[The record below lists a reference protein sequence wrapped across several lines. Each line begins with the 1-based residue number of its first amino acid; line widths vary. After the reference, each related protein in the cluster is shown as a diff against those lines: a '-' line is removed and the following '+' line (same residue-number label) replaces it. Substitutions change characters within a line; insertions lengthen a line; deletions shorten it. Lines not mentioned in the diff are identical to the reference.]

1 VSKHA
6 AAIVFLLAAALSLP
20 GRGPVRLE
28 NIRYYSYPEYTRV
41 VLDLSGSIKISEKV
55 LKGTDSGRLFFDLA
69 NCRFGADY
77 PFEKKS
83 EIRIECGNL
92 QRIRL
97 GHWKSQTLRVVFDFD
112 KIGKYNRFYLTSPF
126 RIVFDIYREAE
137 FISRA
142 RQAQEAAAPTRGG
155 QPSGSGTPTGGGQP
169 SGSGTPT
176 GGGQPS
182 GPGTPTGGGQ
192 PSVPDAPTGGGQ
204 PSGTGAPSIARQ
216 LGLGVHRIVIDP
228 GHGGKDPGTINRRLG
243 LQEKDIT
250 LDIGKRL
257 NAILNEHK
265 EFEIILTRAR
275 DEYVP
280 LEERAA
286 IANSNQG
293 DIFVSIHTN
302 SAPRSTA
309 RGVESYYLNVTADPR
324 AMEVAA
330 QENAMSS
337 KSIAEMRT
345 ILNQILQNSLISESR
360 ILSQFIQKN
369 MVANLLSK
377 YNAIEDLG
385 VKKAPFYVLLGAQMP
400 SALVEVSFLSNRDE
414 ARRLNSPEYR
424 QAVAAGLYL
433 GIIGF
438 IQSLGKQ

>member
-1 VSKHA
+1 
-6 AAIVFLLAAALSLP
+6 
-20 GRGPVRLE
+20 
-28 NIRYYSYPEYTRV
+28 
-41 VLDLSGSIKISEKV
+41 
-55 LKGTDSGRLFFDLA
+55 
-69 NCRFGADY
+69 
-77 PFEKKS
+77 
-83 EIRIECGNL
+83 
-92 QRIRL
+92 
-97 GHWKSQTLRVVFDFD
+97 
-112 KIGKYNRFYLTSPF
+112 
-126 RIVFDIYREAE
+126 
-137 FISRA
+137 
-142 RQAQEAAAPTRGG
+142 
-155 QPSGSGTPTGGGQP
+155 
-169 SGSGTPT
+169 
-176 GGGQPS
+176 
-182 GPGTPTGGGQ
+182 
-192 PSVPDAPTGGGQ
+192 VPDAPTGGGQ
-204 PSGTGAPSIARQ
+204 PSGSGAPSIARQ

>member
-1 VSKHA
+1 VGKHA
-6 AAIVFLLAAALSLP
+6 AAIVFLLAAAISLP
-20 GRGPVRLE
+20 ARGPVRLE

-41 VLDLSGSIKISEKV
+41 VLDLSGSIKIAEKV
-55 LKGTDSGRLFFDLA
+55 LKGQDSGRLFFDLA

-77 PFEKKS
+77 PFEKRN
-83 EIRIECGNL
+83 EIRIQCGNL

-97 GHWKSQTLRVVFDFD
+97 GKWKTQTIRVVFDFD

-126 RIVFDIYREAE
+126 RIVFDIYRQAE
-137 FISRA
+137 FVSRA
-142 RQAQEAAAPTRGG
+142 QQAQDAAVTAVEGSPPGG
-155 QPSGSGTPTGGGQP
+155 RQPV
-169 SGSGTPT
+169 
-176 GGGQPS
+176 
-182 GPGTPTGGGQ
+182 GPG
-192 PSVPDAPTGGGQ
+192 S
-204 PSGTGAPSIARQ
+204 PSIARQ

-228 GHGGKDPGTINRRLG
+228 GHGGKDPGTVNRLLG

-257 NAILNEHK
+257 NAMLNEHK
-265 EFEIILTRAR
+265 EFEIILTRPR

-293 DIFVSIHTN
+293 DIFVSIHAN
-302 SAPRSTA
+302 SAPRTAA

-337 KSIAEMRT
+337 KSMAEMRT
-345 ILNQILQNSLISESR
+345 ILNQILQNSKISESR
-360 ILSQFIQKN
+360 ILTQFIQKS
-369 MVANLLSK
+369 MVANLQSK
-377 YNAIEDLG
+377 YDAVDDLG

-414 ARRLNSPEYR
+414 AQRLNSPEYR

-433 GIIGF
+433 GIINF

>member
-1 VSKHA
+1 VGKHA
-6 AAIVFLLAAALSLP
+6 AAILFLLASAVSLP
-20 GRGPVRLE
+20 ARGPVRLE

-41 VLDLSGSIKISEKV
+41 VLDLSGSIKIAEKV
-55 LKGTDSGRLFFDLA
+55 IKGGDSGRLFFDLK
-69 NCRFGADY
+69 NCRFALNY
-77 PFEKKS
+77 PFEKIN
-83 EIRIECGNL
+83 EIKIQAGNL
-92 QRIRL
+92 QRVRI
-97 GHWKSQTLRVVFDFD
+97 GKWNAQTIRVVFDFD
-112 KIGKYNRFYLTSPF
+112 RIGKYNRFYLTSPF
-126 RIVFDIYREAE
+126 RIVFDIYSQAE
-137 FISRA
+137 FISHSRET
-142 RQAQEAAAPTRGG
+142 QEKPELAID
-155 QPSGSGTPTGGGQP
+155 GS
-169 SGSGTPT
+169 
-176 GGGQPS
+176 
-182 GPGTPTGGGQ
+182 
-192 PSVPDAPTGGGQ
+192 
-204 PSGTGAPSIARQ
+204 PSIARQ

-228 GHGGKDPGTINRRLG
+228 GHGGKDPGTVNRLLG
-243 LQEKDIT
+243 VQEKDVT

-265 EFEIILTRAR
+265 EFEIILTRPR

-302 SAPRSTA
+302 SAPRLTA

-330 QENAMSS
+330 MENAMSS
-337 KSIAEMRT
+337 KSMADMRT
-345 ILNQILQNSLISESR
+345 ILDHILQNSKISESK
-360 ILSQFIQKN
+360 ILSQFIQGS
-369 MVANLLSK
+369 MVANLQRK
-377 YNAIEDLG
+377 YDDIENLG

-414 ARRLNSPEYR
+414 ARRLNTPEYR

-433 GIIGF
+433 GIINF

>member
-1 VSKHA
+1 MSVGKKA
-6 AAIVFLLAAALSLP
+6 AGIVFLLAAAISLP
-20 GRGPVRLE
+20 GREPVRLE

-41 VLDLSGSIKISEKV
+41 VLDLSGTIKIREKV
-55 LKGTDSGRLFFDLA
+55 LKGADSGRLFFDLDK
-69 NCRFGADY
+69 CRFGGDY
-77 PFEKKS
+77 PFEKMN
-83 EIRIECGNL
+83 EIRIRSGNL
-92 QRIRL
+92 QRIRI
-97 GHWKSQTLRVVFDFD
+97 GKWKTQTIRVVFDFD

-126 RIVFDIYREAE
+126 RIVFDIYSQTEFVSHGQLAREQVVPL
-137 FISRA
+137 SDGNPPPG
-142 RQAQEAAAPTRGG
+142 RQPG
-155 QPSGSGTPTGGGQP
+155 
-169 SGSGTPT
+169 
-176 GGGQPS
+176 
-182 GPGTPTGGGQ
+182 GPGT
-192 PSVPDAPTGGGQ
+192 
-204 PSGTGAPSIARQ
+204 PSIARQ

-228 GHGGKDPGTINRRLG
+228 GHGGKDPGTVNRLLG
-243 LQEKDIT
+243 VQEKDIT

-257 NAILNEHK
+257 NAILNEHR
-265 EFEIILTRAR
+265 EFEIILTRPR

-302 SAPRSTA
+302 SAPRLSA
-309 RGVESYYLNVTADPR
+309 RGVESYYLNMTADPR

-337 KSIAEMRT
+337 KSMAEMRS
-345 ILNQILQNSLISESR
+345 ILDQILRNSKISESK
-360 ILSQFIQKN
+360 ILTQFIQGS
-369 MVANLLSK
+369 MVANLQRK
-377 YNAIEDLG
+377 YDAIEDLG

-414 ARRLNSPEYR
+414 AMRLNVPEYR

-433 GIIGF
+433 GIINF